1 MKEVFN
7 YYNIPCSAR
16 NLIFSYLVMRD
27 EYNKVIHDIDI
38 GNHKKEISMGVVST
52 GILNH
57 WGKQSKYRRIV
68 AAQDIYT
75 LAYPTLQ
82 NPSQYKITV
91 CLSERYSYT
100 PPGWPNTKSRSEPP
114 NITCPLCYDRMR
126 YKDNER
132 RNLTTCECI
141 YDSIIWREA
150 KERTTINI

>member
-38 GNHKKEISMGVVST
+38 GNHKKEISMDVVST

-68 AAQDIYT
+68 AA
-75 LAYPTLQ
+75 
-82 NPSQYKITV
+82 
-91 CLSERYSYT
+91 
-100 PPGWPNTKSRSEPP
+100 
-114 NITCPLCYDRMR
+114 
-126 YKDNER
+126 
-132 RNLTTCECI
+132 
-141 YDSIIWREA
+141 
-150 KERTTINI
+150 